1 GSLPHVFAVT
11 LFEDWLYWTDWNT
24 HTVEKAH
31 KYTGDGRT
39 VMGNNTH
46 RPYDIHVYHP
56 YRQPR
61 SENPCASNLLTCS
74 HLCLIAA
81 GGERAT
87 CECPDHFISL
97 MVGFTVQCVADCS
110 STQFRCGDNERY
122 CDGYSDCGDGSDE
135 PQTCPPRS
143 CPVGKFQC
151 QDGNCTYPADIC
163 NGHQD
168 CADGSDEDPALC

>member
-1 GSLPHVFAVT
+1 MRMDDGLAV
-11 LFEDWLYWTDWNT
+11 LDDWNT

-39 VMGNNTH
+39 VMGQQH
-46 RPYDIHVYHP
+46 SPAYDIHG
-56 YRQPR
+56 
-61 SENPCASNLLTCS
+61 ENPCASNLLTCS

-122 CDGYSDCGDGSDE
+122 
-135 PQTCPPRS
+135 
-143 CPVGKFQC
+143 FQC

-168 CADGSDEDPALC
+168 CADGSDEDPALCKHVTCDPMGDFRCDNDLC